1 MQLTLTTRI
10 QDALRLALA
19 DPSFNIRSK
28 EEAKS
33 AVDASLDVTMGIS
46 FTLLQ
51 ELAQF
56 LSHTKDSN
64 GRIWLHELIQG
75 AGVYH
80 EPKPVEPKDLVFQ
93 AYLEQLRKDQAERE
107 YARMVSSVVTSEQDK
122 NMFRIRPDE
131 LKEVKGHVTTIVNIA
146 FSMVAVYVAVF
157 VASKTMTEDLG
168 VRVLLSFAGAI
179 GIGAVET
186 ILYVR
191 YASKV
196 LSPPKKKTMKK
207 NSLNVQKQ
215 KTKIIANKI
224 DS

>member
-1 MQLTLTTRI
+1 MQLTLTARI

-19 DPSFNIRSK
+19 DPSFNMRSK
-28 EEAKS
+28 EEAKN
-33 AVDASLDVTMGIS
+33 AVESSLDVAMGVS
-46 FTLLQ
+46 FSLLQ

-56 LSHTKDSN
+56 LSHSEDSN
-64 GRIWLHELIQG
+64 GRLWLHELIRG
-75 AGVYH
+75 SGVYH
-80 EPKPVEPKDLVFQ
+80 EPKPVEPKDPVFQ
-93 AYLEQLRKDQAERE
+93 AYLEQLRQEQAERE

-122 NMFRIRPDE
+122 YMFRIRPDE
-131 LKEVKGHVTTIVNIA
+131 LKEVKGHVTTIINIA

-157 VASKTMTEDLG
+157 VASKTMTGDLG
-168 VRVLLSFAGAI
+168 VRVLLAFGGAI

-196 LSPPKKKTMKK
+196 LSPPKKKTIRKK
-207 NSLNVQKQ
+207 TTKAQKAL
-215 KTKIIANKI
+215 ANKT